1 MATRNPPWTPDE
13 LILALDLYFR
23 FPPIQISQSH
33 PEVIQ
38 LSEILNQL
46 PVHSDRPDPSRF
58 RNPNGVYMKLCNFLR
73 LDPEYQ
79 GTGLRAGSKKDEEV
93 WNKFA
98 DDRDRLK
105 SVAEAIK
112 EGVRSSA
119 GAEVIAQKIDEEDEA
134 PEGKV
139 LFRQH
144 KSRERSVSLV
154 RKRKALAMQRHGR
167 LECEVCSFIFVD
179 RYGSLGEG
187 FIEAHHTI
195 PLSSLRPGQRTKV
208 KDIALVCSN
217 CHRMLHRGGES
228 LTVRQLQQIVTH
240 EA

>member
-1 MATRNPPWTPDE
+1 MESRRSGPLLE
-13 LILALDLYFR
+13 RIILKFLY
-23 FPPIQISQSH
+23 S
-33 PEVIQ
+33 
-38 LSEILNQL
+38 
-46 PVHSDRPDPSRF
+46 
-58 RNPNGVYMKLCNFLR
+58 
-73 LDPEYQ
+73 
-79 GTGLRAGSKKDEEV
+79 
-93 WNKFA
+93 
-98 DDRDRLK
+98 LK
-105 SVAEAIK
+105 TQCVAEAIK
-112 EGVRSSA
+112 AGVRSST
-119 GAEVIAQKIDEEDEA
+119 GAEVIAQVIDEEDEA

-144 KSRERSVSLV
+144 KSRERSISLV
-154 RKRKALAMQRHGR
+154 RKRKALAMQRQGR
-167 LECEVCSFIFVD
+167 LECEVCGFIFED

-228 LTVRQLQQIVTH
+228 LTVSQLQQIVTH